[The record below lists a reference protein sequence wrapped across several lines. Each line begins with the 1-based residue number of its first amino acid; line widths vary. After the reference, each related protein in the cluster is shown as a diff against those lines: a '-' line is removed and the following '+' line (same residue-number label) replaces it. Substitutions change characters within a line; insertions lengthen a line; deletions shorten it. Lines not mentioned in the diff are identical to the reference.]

1 MSTWESYFLK
11 LELVS
16 SAHFLSAV
24 GVRRLS
30 SLYLPLENGI
40 NPDTENHILPN
51 GHVTEYSVIRQS
63 ISNSDGNVS
72 QLVEYLTSLHE
83 ALKMMPTAT

>member
-24 GVRRLS
+24 GMRRLS

-51 GHVTEYSVIRQS
+51 EHVTEYSMIRQS
-63 ISNSDGNVS
+63 ISSDGDVS
-72 QLVEYLTSLHE
+72 QLVEYLMSLHE